1 MFYGKYAPFKGNRT
15 LCGES
20 LKDAARPRPF
30 LSPGI
35 ISKLHVGTWNVRTL
49 YAACKTAQVASEIR
63 NYNITML
70 GLSETRWTESGQ
82 MRLTTREMVFY
93 SGLEEI
99 NAPHTKGV
107 PFMLSQEAQQALIT
121 WEAAGPW
128 IIIPSFRTK
137 MRRSKINSTIGC
149 RVFLTS

>member
-1 MFYGKYAPFKGNRT
+1 M
-15 LCGES
+15 
-20 LKDAARPRPF
+20 
-30 LSPGI
+30 
-35 ISKLHVGTWNVRTL
+35 ISKLHVGTWNVTTL
-49 YAACKTAQVASEIR
+49 YAAGKTAQVASEIR

-82 MRLTTREMVFY
+82 MKLATREMVLY
-93 SGLEEI
+93 SGLEEM

-121 WEAAGPW
+121 WEAAGPR
-128 IIIPSFRTK
+128 IITASFRTK
-137 MRRSKINSTIGC
+137 MRKSKINSKIGC